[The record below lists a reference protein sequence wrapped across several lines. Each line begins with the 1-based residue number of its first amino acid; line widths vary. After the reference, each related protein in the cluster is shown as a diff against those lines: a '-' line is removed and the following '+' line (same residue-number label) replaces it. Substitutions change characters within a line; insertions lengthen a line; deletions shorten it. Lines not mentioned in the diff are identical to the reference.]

1 MLFLEYE
8 EYKSSYLETQRIFD
22 SILREKEELYQRT
35 QPQGTDYGKD
45 KINTSN
51 TGNAFEAY
59 IIAKDKRQIDQR
71 LDEIRSILDDRERLL
86 NLKLAE
92 LRASDAIEDRIYR
105 MRYLDRWKIK
115 RIAQT
120 VNYSEM
126 QIYRILKRIVMLSQ
140 DVRKC

>member
-35 QPQGTDYGKD
+35 QPQGTDYTKD

-51 TGNAFEAY
+51 TGNAFESY

-71 LDEIRSILDDRERLL
+71 LDEVRGILDDRERLL
-86 NLKLAE
+86 KLKLAE
-92 LRASDAIEDRIYR
+92 LRASEVIEDRVYR
-105 MRYLDRWKIK
+105 MRFLDRWKIK
-115 RIAQT
+115 RIALMT
-120 VNYSEM
+120 NYSEP
-126 QIYRILKRIVMLSQ
+126 QIYRILKFIHIALHDDSN
-140 DVRKC
+140 